1 MTIISV
7 IYVRSS
13 TKTKYSSD
21 DCSDYNCATA
31 ARIAVVNRIIIAIAI
46 QVQAVYG
53 FGVEVGGI
61 VGRDKSA
68 PFGGVIPGVAIIQA
82 GVVGTVIAIVTKTGG
97 FAVFT
102 STYLF
107 YHLPLPQSR
116 KMPHPSYGVRQ
127 YVVLFTVFL
136 DGFNYFS
143 FRNFKIERSFP
154 YFLFSHWFFQNQ
166 KLFAWYVDQQAKVT
180 NIVQAFNPVCDNTIY
195 RFKTPL
201 D

>member
-61 VGRDKSA
+61 IGRDEST

-82 GVVGTVIAIVTKTGG
+82 SVFIVVIATTTNRVGL
-97 FAVFT
+97 
-102 STYLF
+102 TYI
-107 YHLPLPQSR
+107 LPNFP
-116 KMPHPSYGVRQ
+116 P
-127 YVVLFTVFL
+127 VVKKKPP
-136 DGFNYFS
+136 
-143 FRNFKIERSFP
+143 RP
-154 YFLFSHWFFQNQ
+154 
-166 KLFAWYVDQQAKVT
+166 
-180 NIVQAFNPVCDNTIY
+180 
-195 RFKTPL
+195 
-201 D
+201 